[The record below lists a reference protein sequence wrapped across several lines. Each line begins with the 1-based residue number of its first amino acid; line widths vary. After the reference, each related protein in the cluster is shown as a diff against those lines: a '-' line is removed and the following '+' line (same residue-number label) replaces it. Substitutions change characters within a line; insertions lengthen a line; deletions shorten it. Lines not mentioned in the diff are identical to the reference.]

1 MSDFKKS
8 TRKNKKYMI
17 TSPSGKVIH
26 FGDQRY
32 EQYRDKIGKY
42 SRLDHNDKTR
52 RRSYLARS
60 KKIRDGAG
68 RLTWNNPESAN
79 FYSIRFLW

>member
-17 TSPSGKVIH
+17 TSPSGFVIH
-26 FGDQRY
+26 FGDKRY
-32 EQYRDKIGKY
+32 FHYRDKIGLY
-42 SRLDHNDKTR
+42 SKLDHNDKTR